1 VTTDERIQ
9 AIRDRAERMVFCE
22 ADTAFL
28 LSEIDRLKNVE
39 AWLNGRLRDLAVG
52 EPGSD
57 TTNVRLLHALE
68 RVEDLQGQL
77 RAARNEIDRL
87 KSNRAP
93 QWKPPDVDAD
103 GPHSFEEAKV
113 LVDYIAERGELRQFV
128 GYLCTDNWNDYA
140 LSVVLEHML
149 NEIDRLKSLDQ
160 WQDIATAPK
169 GNEERGE
176 CGPEI
181 ELANFETGVRIVR
194 IGFRDPYDWH
204 WCGWNYIGLDPTHW
218 RPLPDPPEVSE

>member
-1 VTTDERIQ
+1 
-9 AIRDRAERMVFCE
+9 MVFCE

-169 GNEERGE
+169 DGTWMLVTWIDGNTVWDRIPSVVKYLPESSSFWDGGE
-176 CGPEI
+176 GYYH
-181 ELANFETGVRIVR
+181 R
-194 IGFRDPYDWH
+194 
-204 WCGWNYIGLDPTHW
+204 PTHW